1 MFLSGPTAIPKAM
14 PPASGSSNSVT
25 APDGVMRPTLR
36 LPESVN
42 QMLPSLPAVMRLA
55 LACPQS
61 EQEEPA
67 VCGSGS
73 AYSTTPPDAP
83 VASWDE
89 DGREDGDAD
98 ADPRD
103 GFVQPT
109 ANRRQTARAARIP
122 ASTWRAVGN
131 YGPSGLMDPK
141 MAVDLEHIGRASL
154 KELGDIR
161 IDDVLSFI
169 DRGIEH
175 MPSYMD
181 LYSRWEAQQWA
192 VGDLDFSLDR
202 QDWLESNELDRK
214 ATLWSHRLFFNGEE
228 RVTSTLAPFVW
239 AAPTPE
245 IEIFLSTQ
253 MVDEARHTVFF
264 QRWWHDVVG
273 TGAKSLGEL
282 LTEIRPEANEGYNI
296 LFYERLPS
304 TAQRLASNPKDFDAF
319 VEGVTLYHIV
329 IEATIALTGQRFEL
343 EAMREQS
350 LTDRGFY
357 RGFTAIARDESR
369 HVNFGIKVLQE
380 AVREDPERYA
390 PLIQKTLVECL
401 PLISGTLDPPDPR
414 YITEYGHTES
424 EILQYAFDSLNRRL
438 RAIGINLAA

>member
-1 MFLSGPTAIPKAM
+1 
-14 PPASGSSNSVT
+14 
-25 APDGVMRPTLR
+25 
-36 LPESVN
+36 
-42 QMLPSLPAVMRLA
+42 
-55 LACPQS
+55 
-61 EQEEPA
+61 
-67 VCGSGS
+67 
-73 AYSTTPPDAP
+73 
-83 VASWDE
+83 
-89 DGREDGDAD
+89 
-98 ADPRD
+98 
-103 GFVQPT
+103 
-109 ANRRQTARAARIP
+109 
-122 ASTWRAVGN
+122 
-131 YGPSGLMDPK
+131 
-141 MAVDLEHIGRASL
+141 MAVDLDRIGRASL

-169 DRGIEH
+169 DRGIEK

-181 LYSRWEAQQWA
+181 LYRRWESQQWS
-192 VGDLDFSLDR
+192 VGDIDFSLDR
-202 QDWLESNELDRK
+202 QDWLESDELDRK

-264 QRWWHDVVG
+264 QRWWLEVVG

-369 HVNFGIKVLQE
+369 HVSFGIKVLQE
-380 AVREDPERYA
+380 AVREDPARFA

-424 EILQYAFDSLNRRL
+424 EILQYALDSLNKRL